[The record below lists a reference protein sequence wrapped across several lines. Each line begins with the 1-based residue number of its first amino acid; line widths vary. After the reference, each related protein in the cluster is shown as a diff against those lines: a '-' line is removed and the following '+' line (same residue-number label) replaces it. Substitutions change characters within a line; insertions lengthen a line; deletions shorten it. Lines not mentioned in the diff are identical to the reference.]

1 MFEQLLS
8 RPFHIARHRGDPYSD
23 ERQRYLA
30 FLTEEGRSRSTLRA
44 MPSLL
49 YSLAQFLPMDRSA
62 ITPAQVKTAAERW
75 AGTLRRSTK
84 CRHAAETWFIY
95 HAKKWLRLL
104 GRLHEEAVEQPF
116 SSQLEAFLQFEA
128 GERGLSPATLAI
140 ETCQLR
146 RILTWLSERHKTL
159 TQVNPDDISHYF
171 SAVVAQRRW
180 KRTTISLGVNAFRNF
195 FRFAESRHW
204 CVTGLAATIDAP
216 RIYHLERVPRGPK
229 WSDVQRLMA
238 ASRGDT
244 PTQIRDHAILSLL
257 VVYGFRSGEVRLLR
271 LEDIDWEKE
280 TVYVRRSKQ
289 RKSQRYP
296 LVREVGDAILRY
308 LRKVRPR
315 CREREVFLT
324 LKQPYGRLSSTG
336 FGTMVRKR
344 LHRLGRVLPCYG
356 PHALRHA
363 CATHLLAEGFSLKEI
378 GDHLG
383 HVSPVATQMYAKVDL
398 TALREVGQID
408 LRGLADYAERSAR
421 AATPIYPR
429 GSISALRAVAA
440 ISLGGLA

>member
-1 MFEQLLS
+1 MFQQILS
-8 RPFHIARHRGDPYSD
+8 RRFHIARHSAGPYLE

-30 FLTEEGRSRSTLRA
+30 FLIEEGRSRSTLRA

-49 YSLAQFLPMDRSA
+49 YSLAKWLPMDRSA
-62 ITPAQVKTAAERW
+62 ITPVHIETAAERW
-75 AGTLRRSTK
+75 AGTLRRSGK
-84 CRHAAETWFIY
+84 CRHAAEAWFIY
-95 HAKKWLRLL
+95 HATKWLRLL
-104 GRLHEEAVEQPF
+104 GRLHEEAGEQPF
-116 SSQLEAFLQFEA
+116 SSCLDAFLQFEVR
-128 GERGLSPATLAI
+128 ERGLSPATIAI
-140 ETCQLR
+140 ETIHLR
-146 RILTWLSERHKTL
+146 RLLTWISERHKTL
-159 TQVNPDDISHYF
+159 AQLSPDDLSRYF
-171 SAVVAQRRW
+171 STVAIQRRW

-204 CVTGLAATIDAP
+204 CVKGLAATIDAP

-229 WSDVQRLMA
+229 WSDVQRLMV
-238 ASRGDT
+238 ASKGDT
-244 PTQIRDHAILSLL
+244 ATDIRDHAILSLL

-280 TVYVRRSKQ
+280 TIHVRRSKQ

-308 LRKVRPR
+308 LRKVRPQ
-315 CREREVFLT
+315 CREREVFIT
-324 LKQPYGRLSSTG
+324 LKQPYGQLSCTG

-344 LHRLGRVLPCYG
+344 LHRLGLVLPCYG

-363 CATHLLAEGFSLKEI
+363 CATHLLAKGFSLKEI

-383 HVSPVATQMYAKVDL
+383 HISPVATQMYAKVDL
-398 TALREVGQID
+398 LALREVGQID
-408 LRGLADYAERSAR
+408 LRGLADYAQKSAY

-429 GSISALRAVAA
+429 GSISALRVVAA